1 MSITAAEGF
10 VATGLA
16 CGVKPSGASDL
27 AVISTW
33 APVPAAAVFT
43 TSTTA
48 ASVIEMG
55 RLALA
60 DGRLQAVVVVSGCA
74 NAVTGAAGG
83 AAAERVV
90 ERAADLLGIDKGNV
104 LLSSTGPIGTLLPV
118 PKVYEGLERA
128 IPALGSTPEDGEAAA
143 EGILTTDTVTKETVV
158 TADGYVIGGMAKGSG
173 MVRPDMATMLAYL
186 TTDAVVHPEVLGS
199 SLREAVDGTFNSLN
213 IDGCQSTNDTVV
225 VLASGASEIEPD
237 ADEFADHLT
246 RACRELSLHMVR
258 DAEGASR
265 VVTLR
270 IVGASDDAAARDI
283 GRAVAGSARVRT
295 SFYKGDPNWGRLA
308 AAAGTS
314 GHDVSPY
321 HIGVRY
327 GITTVAWHGIP
338 MAHSVEGVRDQM
350 TGDFTIVMRVGLGLG
365 KATILTC
372 DMTPEYAIL
381 DGGMRV

>member
-1 MSITAAEGF
+1 MSVTAAGGF
-10 VATGLA
+10 SATGLA
-16 CGVKPSGASDL
+16 CGVKPSGAPDL
-27 AVISTW
+27 AVIAAW

-48 ASVIEMG
+48 APVIEMG
-55 RLALA
+55 RNALA

-128 IPALGSTPEDGEAAA
+128 IPALGSTREDGEAAA

-173 MVRPDMATMLAYL
+173 MVRPGMATMLAYL
-186 TTDAVVHPEVLGS
+186 TTDAVVHPEVLSS
-199 SLREAVDGTFNSLN
+199 SLRGAVDVTFNSLN

-246 RACRELSLHMVR
+246 RACRELALQMVR

-270 IVGASDDAAARDI
+270 IVGASDDVAARDI
-283 GRAVAGSARVRT
+283 GRAVADSARVRT

-350 TGDFTIVMRVGLGLG
+350 TGDFTIEMRVGLGLG
-365 KATILTC
+365 KATILTN
-372 DMTPEYAIL
+372 DMTPEYAVL
-381 DGGMRV
+381 DGRMRV